1 MIFYIIILHLLISF
15 QRTVLANN
23 ETFNYTLHE
32 NSMLNVDLFEGDI
45 RLDTSF
51 GESRAV
57 VLHHRV
63 WDDGIIYY
71 KFSPDLK
78 IVRIFTL
85 ITIIDYI
92 QLVTCLRFVY
102 RRTEDNY
109 IYIQEGEGCNSHIG
123 KPGGRQI
130 LNLGSGCWNVGIILH
145 ELGHA
150 IGLFHE
156 HTRRDRDKYIKILL
170 DNIKEEH
177 KEAFQIYP
185 SVGVCGTYS
194 YDTIMHYGPKLG
206 AKHGKITLM
215 PTVPN
220 VTIKEITDRQLLSE
234 SDIKC
239 INKLYEC
246 E

>member
-51 GESRAV
+51 GE
-57 VLHHRV
+57 
-63 WDDGIIYY
+63 
-71 KFSPDLK
+71 
-78 IVRIFTL
+78 
-85 ITIIDYI
+85 
-92 QLVTCLRFVY
+92 
-102 RRTEDNY
+102 
-109 IYIQEGEGCNSHIG
+109 EGEGCNSHIG